1 MVCEWLHRTNSTS
14 NILNKK
20 TLFTSYFDIRLQTN
34 VTDKPG
40 NEFRLNGVYPY
51 PMAALWYK
59 ETREVVCNYRIVL
72 GDKKKNENK
81 ESRKQKKRRKKEEEE
96 EPAVDRI
103 VTAVEHTHTLGKG
116 DIASKHHTTRDRIV
130 SVWKGDIASHN
141 HTTGDRIVS
150 VWQGAIASPHH
161 TTGDRIV
168 SVWKGDIASHNHTT
182 GDRIVSVWRD
192 SNADNQYPASDHT
205 TSVWKGNINIIQH
218 PHKRHP
224 IAIPKQEIQ
233 EITRTQT
240 QDITNEQQKEM
251 QETHREVKCIG
262 YYAHTHTHP
271 TEHNKM
277 NAKRTETQFIL
288 AQQKIPENSK
298 MQPSNMIHKQQMQLN
313 EKPQNESNI
322 KQSMTWNE
330 MSRRKHDS
338 LSPSDVQF
346 LTRLFIHITLDY
358 SKQRHNYSNTATFYS
373 EKKK

>member
-130 SVWKGDIASHN
+130 SVWKGDIASRPHCLCVD
-141 HTTGDRIVS
+141 H
-150 VWQGAIASPHH
+150 HH
-161 TTGDRIV
+161 T
-168 SVWKGDIASHNHTT
+168 HL
-182 GDRIVSVWRD
+182 
-192 SNADNQYPASDHT
+192 
-205 TSVWKGNINIIQH
+205 
-218 PHKRHP
+218 
-224 IAIPKQEIQ
+224 
-233 EITRTQT
+233 
-240 QDITNEQQKEM
+240 
-251 QETHREVKCIG
+251 
-262 YYAHTHTHP
+262 

-322 KQSMTWNE
+322 KQSVTTRQYMCECCFDYMRYYAEYVPLKTCK
-330 MSRRKHDS
+330 SGVKHYEITVHS
-338 LSPSDVQF
+338 LVMDREIEEGTTQRTKHKKQAPTLSDI
-346 LTRLFIHITLDY
+346 LYT
-358 SKQRHNYSNTATFYS
+358 S
-373 EKKK
+373 EQEDTIYKE

>member
-1 MVCEWLHRTNSTS
+1 
-14 NILNKK
+14 
-20 TLFTSYFDIRLQTN
+20 
-34 VTDKPG
+34 
-40 NEFRLNGVYPY
+40 
-51 PMAALWYK
+51 MAALWYK
-59 ETREVVCNYRIVL
+59 ETREVVCNYRIVS

-81 ESRKQKKRRKKEEEE
+81 ESRKQKKRRKKEEEEE

-130 SVWKGDIASHN
+130 SVWIGDIASLS
-141 HTTGDRIVS
+141 HTTR
-150 VWQGAIASPHH
+150 
-161 TTGDRIV
+161 DRIV

-322 KQSMTWNE
+322 KQ
-330 MSRRKHDS
+330 
-338 LSPSDVQF
+338 
-346 LTRLFIHITLDY
+346 
-358 SKQRHNYSNTATFYS
+358 
-373 EKKK
+373 

>member
-130 SVWKGDIASHN
+130 SVWIGDIASLS
-141 HTTGDRIVS
+141 HTTR
-150 VWQGAIASPHH
+150 
-161 TTGDRIV
+161 
-168 SVWKGDIASHNHTT
+168 
-182 GDRIVSVWRD
+182 DRIVSVWRD

-262 YYAHTHTHP
+262 YYAHTHTH
-271 TEHNKM
+271 
-277 NAKRTETQFIL
+277 
-288 AQQKIPENSK
+288 
-298 MQPSNMIHKQQMQLN
+298 
-313 EKPQNESNI
+313 
-322 KQSMTWNE
+322 
-330 MSRRKHDS
+330 
-338 LSPSDVQF
+338 
-346 LTRLFIHITLDY
+346 
-358 SKQRHNYSNTATFYS
+358 
-373 EKKK
+373 